1 MSIAQ
6 PTSQSMTRRSGSL
19 YYGLLIILA
28 WAILAFGASYIA
40 PYDPRATNDILALQ
54 PPSTLHWFGAD
65 NLGRDVL
72 SRVMYAGRLNFA
84 MAVLA
89 VFPPFVIGSMI
100 GLVAGYVGG
109 ISDYLPMRLLDVTG
123 SFPYFVLI
131 LAVVSVIGPGLSG
144 FFISVAVVGWVNYAR
159 LIRNQT
165 RSLRRGD
172 FITAARCLGFSGPRI
187 LLLHILPNAVLPAAV
202 FAVSDM
208 ALTLVLSVSLNYLG
222 LGVQPPDAEWG
233 RMIAEG
239 QPFLSTGWW
248 ICFFPG
254 VAIILLALGFRLL
267 ADGLSERLGIEV

>member
-1 MSIAQ
+1 MSVAQ
-6 PTSQSMTRRSGSL
+6 LMIRRSGAF
-19 YYGLLIILA
+19 YYGLLIILV
-28 WAILAFGASYIA
+28 WAILAFGAGYFA
-40 PYDPRATNDILALQ
+40 PYDPAATNDILALQ
-54 PPSTLHWFGAD
+54 APSTLHWFGAD

-72 SRVMYAGRLNFA
+72 SRVMYSGRLDFT

-89 VFPPFVIGSMI
+89 VFPPFVIGCVI
-100 GLVAGYVGG
+100 GLVAGYFGG

-123 SFPYFVLI
+123 SFPYFILI

-144 FFISVAVVGWVNYAR
+144 FFIAMAVVGWVNYAR

-187 LLLHILPNAVLPAAV
+187 LLLHILPNALLPAAV
-202 FAVSDM
+202 LAVSDM
-208 ALTLVLSVSLNYLG
+208 ALTLVLAVSLNYLG

-239 QPFLSTGWW
+239 QPYLSQAWW

-254 VAIILLALGFRLL
+254 VAIVILALGFRLL
-267 ADGLSERLGIEV
+267 TDGLAERLGTEV